1 MAGFGESDRF
11 TAHMFDNGNRISF
24 TRPVDELARQWWI
37 DKFYRPFDLTP
48 EEMAN
53 SLTKSAPEP
62 KFARYEFI
70 DAATESFSL
79 RIDGA
84 LPDQQFWYAHRSLDL
99 RGSAFSAD
107 GMFISDDAQRKGL
120 GTALM
125 GDLVDT
131 CLVIGAEKITLHA
144 ERTGRY
150 AWAMFGFV
158 PDASAW
164 AQMKRDALVFLLS
177 HESILGPE
185 RANDFVRRI
194 NRGGPEAI
202 RIIAAIDDPVP
213 SRQLPQRYEPQ
224 MVPFARAFFLEHTG
238 DWYGSLS
245 LRDEV
250 TMTMVASYRE
260 AKKGG
265 AK

>member
-1 MAGFGESDRF
+1 MAGFEGSRL
-11 TAHMFDNGNRISF
+11 TAHMFDDGNRVRF
-24 TRPVDELARQWWI
+24 AQRVDDSSRQWWI

-48 EEMAN
+48 EGMAD

-62 KFARYEFI
+62 KLATYEFI
-70 DAATESFSL
+70 DARNESFSL

-99 RGSAFSAD
+99 RGAAFNAE
-107 GMFISDDAQRKGL
+107 GMFVSEDAQRKGL

-131 CLVIGAEKITLHA
+131 CRTIEADKVMLRA

-158 PDASAW
+158 PDAGSW

-177 HESILGPE
+177 HESILGQE
-185 RANDFVRRI
+185 RTNDFVRRV
-194 NRGGPEAI
+194 NQGGPEAI
-202 RIIAAIDDPVP
+202 RIIAAIEDPVP
-213 SRQLPQRYEPQ
+213 SRQLPHRFEPRL
-224 MVPFARAFFLEHTG
+224 VPFARAFFLEQTG
-238 DWYGSLS
+238 DWYGSLN
-245 LRDEV
+245 LHDDD
-250 TMTMVASYRE
+250 TMKMVDSYRQ
-260 AKKGG
+260 AKKDSSR
-265 AK
+265 

>member
-1 MAGFGESDRF
+1 MAGFAEGSRF
-11 TAHMFDNGNRISF
+11 TAHMFDDGNRIRF
-24 TRPVDELARQWWI
+24 TRPADEAARQWWI
-37 DKFYRPFDLTP
+37 DKFYQPFDLTP
-48 EEMAN
+48 EGMAD

-62 KFARYEFI
+62 KLAHYEFI

-79 RIDGA
+79 RLDGE

-99 RGSAFSAD
+99 RGSAFNAD
-107 GMFISDDAQRKGL
+107 GMFITEDAQQRGL

-131 CLVIGAEKITLHA
+131 CLTIKAEKITLHA
-144 ERTGRY
+144 EKTGRY
-150 AWAMFGFV
+150 AWAMFGFI
-158 PDASAW
+158 PDAGSW

-177 HESILGPE
+177 HDSALGRE
-185 RANDFVRRI
+185 RTNEFVRRI
-194 NRGGPEAI
+194 NQGNPEAI

-213 SRQLPQRYEPQ
+213 SRQLPQRFEPQ
-224 MVPFARAFFLEHTG
+224 QVPFARAFFLEHTG
-238 DWYGSLS
+238 DWYGSLN

-250 TMTMVASYRE
+250 TMKIIDSYRG

-265 AK
+265 GG